1 MDIIKGIV
9 VTLCSPLVIAC
20 LFFVVGLLFGLAHRV
35 LARKISY
42 GIAAG
47 VLLIFSQPYFTD
59 LLLYPLEHL
68 NRVEP
73 DLENAKSL
81 IYPLACYYSDKG
93 DVPEIS
99 RWAEC
104 SLQRLTAAARLYHQY
119 QGKVLVTGG
128 KSKSHENVSYAE
140 KATALLVSLG
150 VRKQDILL
158 MKRGGTTAGE
168 ITAAMAFLKDRPT
181 LIISS
186 ATHIRRIRL
195 LVDNR
200 KHISFYP
207 VDFISLGNL
216 APRLEIP
223 SIFALEATRRAFYEY
238 IALAK
243 DYYLRRK
250 HAAPEKDPE
259 KESVVSQ

>member
-1 MDIIKGIV
+1 M
-9 VTLCSPLVIAC
+9 
-20 LFFVVGLLFGLAHRV
+20 
-35 LARKISY
+35 
-42 GIAAG
+42 
-47 VLLIFSQPYFTD
+47 
-59 LLLYPLEHL
+59 

-73 DLENAKSL
+73 ELEYAKSF

-119 QGKVLVTGG
+119 QGKILVTGG
-128 KSKSHENVSYAE
+128 KNNSHKNVSYAE
-140 KATALLVSLG
+140 KAAALLVSLG
-150 VRKQDILL
+150 VRKQDIMLIE
-158 MKRGGTTAGE
+158 RGGTTAGE

-200 KHISFYP
+200 QNVSFYP

-216 APRLEIP
+216 TPRLEIP
-223 SIFALEATRRAFYEY
+223 SILALEAARRAFYEY

-243 DYYLRRK
+243 DYYMRRQQT
-250 HAAPEKDPE
+250 AADQ
-259 KESVVSQ
+259 ESVAYQ